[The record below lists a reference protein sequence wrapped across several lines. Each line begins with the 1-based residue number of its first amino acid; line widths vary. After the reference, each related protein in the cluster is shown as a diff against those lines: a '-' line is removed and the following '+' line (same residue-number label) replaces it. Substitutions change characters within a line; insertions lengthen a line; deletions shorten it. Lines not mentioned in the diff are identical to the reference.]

1 VRSGGRIEKMETSM
15 NNRRQMLQAAL
26 ALTSLSAAP
35 GGATARAEALYPS
48 LRLFIP
54 ANPGGGWDGLGRAI
68 EHVVR
73 RAGLVDAV
81 QVENVGGAGG
91 TVGLPRFL
99 TQYRN
104 RPEGLMV
111 AGSVMVGAAIA
122 NKSAAGVLDVAPVAR
137 LTEEVSVLVVPPDSP
152 ITDIRGLLDRLK
164 SNPGAVSVAG
174 GSAGGTEHITLGLML
189 KALGRSAREAS
200 YVAYSGGGP
209 AQAAVLGGQVVAAIS
224 GISEFGE
231 QIRAGRL
238 RALATTGE
246 RRAGPDVPTLKES
259 GVDVALPT
267 WRGVFCA
274 PGLSAPQKAALVSL
288 MERMHETPEWR
299 EILAQR
305 GWDDAWL
312 PSEAFG
318 RFLAREVAETT
329 AVLKDIGLA

>member
-1 VRSGGRIEKMETSM
+1 M
-15 NNRRQMLQAAL
+15 NRRHVLQSAL
-26 ALTSLSAAP
+26 ALPTMAYTISGPPAQ
-35 GGATARAEALYPS
+35 AEPLYPA

-73 RAGLVDAV
+73 QAGLAGGV

-99 TQYRN
+99 AQYRN

-122 NKSAAGVLDVAPVAR
+122 NKSPAGVLDVAPVAR
-137 LTEEVSVLVVPPDSP
+137 LTEEVSVFVVPPDSP
-152 ITDIRGLLDRLK
+152 LKTIQDLLARLK
-164 SNPGAVSVAG
+164 ENPGAVSVAG

-231 QIRAGRL
+231 QVRAGRL

-246 RRAGPDVPTLKES
+246 RRAGPDVPTLKEI
-259 GVDVALPT
+259 GLNVALPT

-274 PGLSAPQKAALVSL
+274 PSLTVPQKAALVTL
-288 MERMHETPEWR
+288 MERMRDTPEWR
-299 EILAQR
+299 EVLSQR

-312 PSEAFG
+312 PGEAFG
-318 RFLAREVAETT
+318 RFLEKEVASTA
-329 AVLKDIGLA
+329 AVLTEIGLA

>member
-1 VRSGGRIEKMETSM
+1 
-15 NNRRQMLQAAL
+15 MLKAAL
-26 ALTSLSAAP
+26 ALPAITLSLGAASAQ
-35 GGATARAEALYPS
+35 AEALYS
-48 LRLFIP
+48 TLRLFIP

-73 RAGLVDAV
+73 QAGLADTI

-99 TQYRN
+99 AQYRN

-111 AGSVMVGAAIA
+111 AGSVMVGASIA
-122 NKSAAGVLDVAPVAR
+122 NKSPAGVLDVAPVAR
-137 LTEEVSVLVVPPDSP
+137 LTEEVSVFVVPPDSP
-152 ITDIRGLLDRLK
+152 IKDMQGLLDRLK
-164 SNPGAVSVAG
+164 NNPGAVSVAG
-174 GSAGGTEHITLGLML
+174 GSAGGTEHITLGLIL

-246 RRAGPDVPTLKES
+246 RRAGPDVPTLKEV
-259 GVDVALPT
+259 GLDVVLPT

-274 PGLSAPQKAALVSL
+274 PSLSAPQKAALVAL
-288 MERMHETPEWR
+288 MERMHATPEWR
-299 EILAQR
+299 EILTQR

-312 PSEAFG
+312 PGEAFG
-318 RFLAREVAETT
+318 RFLENEVAST
-329 AVLKDIGLA
+329 AVVLKEIGLA

>member
-1 VRSGGRIEKMETSM
+1 MTT
-15 NNRRQMLQAAL
+15 RRHLLQAAPLL
-26 ALTSLSAAP
+26 ALPALARP
-35 GGATARAEALYPS
+35 ARAQALYPS
-48 LRLFIP
+48 VRLFVP

-68 EHVVR
+68 EQAL
-73 RAGLVDAV
+73 RASGLAGGI

-99 TQYRN
+99 SQYRN

-111 AGSVMVGAAIA
+111 AGSVMVGASVA
-122 NKSAAGVLDVAPVAR
+122 NKSPVGVLDVAPVAR
-137 LTEEVSVLVVPPDSP
+137 LTEEVSVIVVPPDSP
-152 ITDIRGLLDRLK
+152 IKDLAGLLAKLK
-164 SNPGAVSVAG
+164 ENPGGVSVAG

-209 AQAAVLGGQVVAAIS
+209 AQAAVLGGQVTAAIS

-231 QIRAGRL
+231 QVKAGRL

-259 GVDVALPT
+259 GLDIAMPT

-274 PGLSAPQKAALVSL
+274 PTLAAAQKAALVDL
-288 MERMHETPEWR
+288 MTRMRETPVWK
-299 EILAQR
+299 EILTTR
-305 GWDDAWL
+305 GWDDSWL
-312 PSEAFG
+312 PGEEFG
-318 RFLAREVAETT
+318 RFLAKEVQDTT
-329 AVLKDIGLA
+329 AVLQEIGLA